1 MYNITNSIKLFIKKE
16 KSRPYQAALWLLAGA
31 EGLSATLLRNACSFS
46 LIRLS
51 LTGALPLAFRFGVEP
66 SCRFRTF
73 AFCSITKE
81 PPLSGGSLVI
91 GRGRRIRTLDT
102 RFWRPMLY
110 QLSYTPISI
119 INAAFTLIHNSA

>member
-1 MYNITNSIKLFIKKE
+1 MSNNTIFFLFRQELFHIHIILLLPKLICRRIVHDVATQRLF
-16 KSRPYQAALWLLAGA
+16 LLAH
-31 EGLSATLLRNACSFS
+31 S
-46 LIRLS
+46 LIAHRRAPARLS
-51 LTGALPLAFRFGVEP
+51 LWRRTLLPVSNLRLLLNNQRAV
-66 SCRFRTF
+66 
-73 AFCSITKE
+73 
-81 PPLSGGSLVI
+81 LSDGSLVI